1 MKSLFFLVLLAIK
14 EQFHIK
20 SLQGS
25 SLHSEAS
32 QIANSSDLKKK
43 KFNSPE
49 SISRYRLLPIIPGNF
64 LAGVGGSS
72 YSYRQITTHYVLYYK
87 KRKKLSDTEIRGF
100 QNVLMSMFPLSSVLV
115 HFVGRMI
122 HSFQIWQLKQ
132 QQI

>member
-1 MKSLFFLVLLAIK
+1 M
-14 EQFHIK
+14 
-20 SLQGS
+20 
-25 SLHSEAS
+25 EAS

-43 KFNSPE
+43 KSTHQTLFLD
-49 SISRYRLLPIIPGNF
+49 IGYCLLSQVII
-64 LAGVGGSS
+64 GGGGALSHTGKLQHIMC
-72 YSYRQITTHYVLYYK
+72 YTIKREK
-87 KRKKLSDTEIRGF
+87 KISDTEIKGF